1 MTSPSSYI
9 IQGILAVL
17 QEKQMSTG
25 AVAKLMGRNKKEIK
39 QILSGQLPLTVDD
52 LSTFAT
58 KLEIQDADLQR
69 FMPQLDNVQT
79 EALQQKVED
88 SQTLHL
94 HDEDNPA
101 TSDHDWTPDPV
112 GVHSE
117 QALRLGFSLGCNLF
131 FVVNTKHLQNSGVP
145 EQTLKQFGDKLPI
158 RLDADFFHHYR
169 PEYFEEGLEIRLSF
183 DAVYTCFFP
192 WEAFEQITF
201 FVDDDAPTATEPSTS
216 KPTLR
221 IVD

>member
-1 MTSPSSYI
+1 M
-9 IQGILAVL
+9 
-17 QEKQMSTG
+17 
-25 AVAKLMGRNKKEIK
+25 
-39 QILSGQLPLTVDD
+39 
-52 LSTFAT
+52 
-58 KLEIQDADLQR
+58 
-69 FMPQLDNVQT
+69 
-79 EALQQKVED
+79 
-88 SQTLHL
+88 
-94 HDEDNPA
+94 
-101 TSDHDWTPDPV
+101 

-192 WEAFEQITF
+192 WESFEQITF